1 MAARDV
7 RTFLPFVGQVVASLV
22 VFALLEQVILGLTRL
37 PAAAYEQA
45 FLGPEILSRAVGLLR
60 TRVPAVAL
68 VGGVALVALAF
79 LADGKF
85 AGSAG
90 RRRAWRILG
99 GWSDAEDGTAL
110 RWLIVA
116 ACGIAALSLAAY
128 PYNAYFDQAHLMD
141 RVLLGALWGGIIWRP
156 LFALPFAVV
165 ASAMGGQFQ
174 IPLRSY
180 SWTEMELLVRIPIL
194 FGAFW
199 IVRSLFG
206 ERRVDLFVF
215 LLSCLIA
222 ATWWASGWGKVRV
235 GWITHPHIDLLLL
248 GAHANGWLGF
258 LDGAAAV
265 RIAHAVAAVRI
276 PLMIFTLVVECG
288 ALFILW
294 RRWSLPAF
302 LVLTSMLHVGAF
314 ALTGIFFWKWILIDL
329 AFLTFLLY
337 GRRVQRLRIFSL
349 GHFVLAVILILGS
362 QAWVAA
368 RNLTW
373 FDTPLTYSIR
383 LEGVDTK
390 GNVHVLP
397 AGFFRPYA
405 ETFVLE
411 TFPYLT
417 PYPQLTG
424 PMGVTQSRR
433 IANALLAAEEPQE
446 IFGLERT
453 LGASRYDSERSARFD
468 QFVAR
473 WIKTVNRKGVYALPA
488 PPRHL
493 WTFPLDAVWEGA
505 PPIVRVNVDEIT
517 SFYSGTALREIR
529 RRRLRTI
536 DIDWGADM
544 PAVIAHLTP

>member
-1 MAARDV
+1 V
-7 RTFLPFVGQVVASLV
+7 
-22 VFALLEQVILGLTRL
+22 
-37 PAAAYEQA
+37 
-45 FLGPEILSRAVGLLR
+45 
-60 TRVPAVAL
+60 
-68 VGGVALVALAF
+68 
-79 LADGKF
+79 
-85 AGSAG
+85 
-90 RRRAWRILG
+90 
-99 GWSDAEDGTAL
+99 EDGTAL
-110 RWLIVA
+110 RWLIA
-116 ACGIAALSLAAY
+116 ATSGTAALALSAY
-128 PYNAYFDQAHLMD
+128 PYNAYFDQAHLVD
-141 RVLLGALWGGIIWRP
+141 RLLLVALWGALIWRP
-156 LFALPFAVV
+156 VFALPFAAV
-165 ASAMGGQFQ
+165 ASAIGEQFQ
-174 IPLRSY
+174 VPLESY

-199 IVRSLFG
+199 IVRSLAG

-258 LDGAAAV
+258 LESVAAV

-302 LVLTSMLHVGAF
+302 LVLTSTLHVGAF

-329 AFLTFLLY
+329 AFLTFLLHR
-337 GRRVQRLRIFSL
+337 RRVERLRIFSR
-349 GHFVLAVILILGS
+349 GHFALAVLLIVGS
-362 QAWVAA
+362 RAWVAA

-373 FDTPLTYSIR
+373 FDTPLTYSMR
-383 LEGVDTK
+383 LEGVDER
-390 GNVHVLP
+390 GDVHVLP

-424 PMGVTQSRR
+424 PMGVTQRR
-433 IANALLAAEEPQE
+433 SIANALLAAEEPRD
-446 IFGLERT
+446 IFALERT
-453 LGASRYDSERSARFD
+453 LGASRYDPKRSARFD
-468 QFVAR
+468 QFVVR
-473 WIKTVNRKGVYALPA
+473 WLRTVNRRGAHAFPA

-493 WTFPLDAVWEGA
+493 WTFPLDTDWEGA
-505 PPIVRVNVDEIT
+505 PPIIRVHVDEIT
-517 SFYSGTALREIR
+517 TVYSGTALREIR
-529 RRRLRTI
+529 RRRLRAI
-536 DIDWGADM
+536 DIDSGVGM
-544 PAVIAHLTP
+544 PSVPSHLVP